1 MNLPGIPFVYNGRAM
16 VIRGISL
23 SDGPG
28 HLPIWTVG
36 IEVGEGGAAGAAGSL
51 ENALLYA
58 ARAAGSSPKE
68 A

>member
-1 MNLPGIPFVYNGRAM
+1 MPVLGLPLVVNGRAM

-28 HLPIWTVG
+28 HLPIWTVAL
-36 IEVGEGGAAGAAGSL
+36 EVGGGGGVGAAGTL

-58 ARAAGSSPKE
+58 ARSANSSPKE